1 MHVEFNWLMVFRMV
15 ERLIDVMIGGGCVYL
30 GYRLFVA
37 MPEKSDSEGK
47 IVLPGGVSIWLSR
60 VGPGIFFALF
70 GVVLVGMSFQNAV
83 ETTSE
88 SLVPSTSSATTQATL
103 VKHQARAM
111 GGSSNEDVLMAQQRL
126 IEARK
131 YLTALNSKW
140 PRALRRDLPQD
151 QMDNLILARDFA
163 KRQILHAVWS
173 PSWGN
178 FEAFE
183 QWLRE
188 GAVMP
193 PPSDLKE
200 AAELYRAGME
210 GPS

>member
-1 MHVEFNWLMVFRMV
+1 MHGEFNWLMALRMV

-30 GYRLFVA
+30 GYRLFIT

-70 GVVLVGMSFQNAV
+70 GVVLVGMSFKNAV

-88 SLVPSTSSATTQATL
+88 SRVPATSSAPTEITL

-111 GGSSNEDVLMAQQRL
+111 GGSSDEDGLMAQQRL

-131 YLTALNSKW
+131 YLTELNGKW
-140 PRALRRDLPQD
+140 PRALRSDLPQD

-163 KRQILHAVWS
+163 KRQILHAVWKS
-173 PSWGN
+173 SWGN

-188 GAVMP
+188 GAMMP
-193 PPSDLKE
+193 PPLDLKE
-200 AAELYRAGME
+200 AAELYRAGMK